1 MPLLDHTTRHHT
13 TRSDFITT
21 LHEMSAFIA
30 DSGADTA
37 FLQRM
42 SDEVTGAAE
51 RILPEILPCGLSH
64 GDYAPRNVLVG
75 ADGRVAVIDTP
86 GSSSSAIYLDLGYFL
101 ANTWTLMPSVLT
113 RGILPTSRV
122 LEAVEHSFL
131 QGYFRDDP
139 SGRDAVQL
147 YRILTLLAR
156 WAAGIQAQRRRSI
169 TSQPALHLLYRA
181 RTGHIQECLRRSL
194 ASLTLDDVALA
205 RT

>member
-1 MPLLDHTTRHHT
+1 MPHLDHTTQYHT
-13 TRSDFITT
+13 TRTDFITT

-42 SDEVTGAAE
+42 SNEVISAAE

-64 GDYAPRNVLVG
+64 GDYAPRNILVG

-86 GSSSSAIYLDLGYFL
+86 GSSSSTIYLDLGYFL

-113 RGILPTSRV
+113 RGMLPSSKI

-131 QGYFRDDP
+131 QGYFPDD
-139 SGRDAVQL
+139 SSERDAVHL

-156 WAAGIQAQRRRSI
+156 WATAIQAQRRRSI
-169 TSQPALHLLYRA
+169 TSKPALHLFYRA
-181 RTGHIQECLRRSL
+181 RTAHIQGCLSRSL
-194 ASLTLDDVALA
+194 ASLERDAAVLA